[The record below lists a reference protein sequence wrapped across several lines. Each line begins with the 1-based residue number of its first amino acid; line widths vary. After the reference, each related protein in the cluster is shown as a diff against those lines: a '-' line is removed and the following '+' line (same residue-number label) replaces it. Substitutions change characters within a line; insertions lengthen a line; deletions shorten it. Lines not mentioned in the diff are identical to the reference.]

1 MPSARMMR
9 CGAVVALA
17 ACTLVQGPTSAAA
30 DADPQADAT
39 ALVSPGTDQPITT
52 GLLPGDR
59 FYVRYRLTSR
69 QQHPVLVE
77 AVDWRVTTSNPACD
91 KYFPVVARSVREQ
104 FPSVVAPHGQLDAGD
119 NATFEY
125 SSAAASTCQ
134 SIDIYAAAT
143 VTAVRVP
150 STTTVTGGDTTLGAA
165 GQFTATVDSAWR
177 QTPGTVQFVVDGRDY
192 GAPAPVLN
200 GRAELASTALVAG
213 THVVLARYTPTE
225 AGPEGSVS
233 RPAAFHVTTDAPVT
247 APSPAPSLVLPVP
260 VPVPVPVAVPVAV
273 PAPAPAPSLVLPVT
287 VPAPVPD
294 PAPSLVLPVT
304 VPVPVPVPD
313 PAPSLALPVTV
324 PAPAP
329 SAHPSMSA
337 PPAPVAPAV
346 PVAARPAPAP
356 APTSARP
363 VPAPAPALTPST
375 AAVAPVAVAPVAV
388 APVAAAP
395 VLAAASPA
403 PAATVA
409 RPMPAP
415 VSSGVHAAP
424 VAPLANPPGRASAL
438 GVPPWRRPDPRRAIG

>member
-260 VPVPVPVAVPVAV
+260 VPVPVPVAVP
-273 PAPAPAPSLVLPVT
+273 APAPAPSLVLPVT

>member
-69 QQHPVLVE
+69 QQHPMLVE
-77 AVDWRVTTSNPACD
+77 GVDWRVTTSNPACD
-91 KYFPVVARSVREQ
+91 KYFPVVARSVRER

-260 VPVPVPVAVPVAV
+260 VAVPVAVAV

-287 VPAPVPD
+287 VPV
-294 PAPSLVLPVT
+294 
-304 VPVPVPVPD
+304 
-313 PAPSLALPVTV
+313 
-324 PAPAP
+324 PAP
-329 SAHPSMSA
+329 SAHPPVPA
-337 PPAPVAPAV
+337 GPAPAAPAPAV

-363 VPAPAPALTPST
+363 VPAPAPALTPSS
-375 AAVAPVAVAPVAV
+375 AAVAPVAVAPVAI